1 MPTADETHMLERI
14 SKNENRI
21 DKIEGELMTEV
32 RAIHDKLNAL
42 AIAAASRRDCPSPGL
57 CLVLQNRMNE
67 FEDEKRDLSKE
78 ILSIQKWQAGIMA
91 ALVLLGIIITFFGPS
106 IRHVLGIQH

>member
-1 MPTADETHMLERI
+1 MAPIDETHVIERI
-14 SKNENRI
+14 AKNETRI
-21 DKIEGELMTEV
+21 DKIENELMTEV
-32 RAIHDKLNAL
+32 RGIHEKLNAL
-42 AIAAASRRDCPSPGL
+42 ALAAASRRECPSPGL
-57 CLVLQNRMNE
+57 CLALQNRMNV
-67 FEDEKRDLSKE
+67 FEGEKRDLSKE